1 MKIRLTRPTKLKAL
15 HCNCSSL
22 VLITLL
28 LSFNATSNI
37 YAQNEDTGIE
47 FKETNSKNKKV
58 YKHKSFFGVG
68 YKPTF
73 PTRVFRSGPIILKND
88 SISADVKPTFGYTF
102 GFNVRIGLSKKFS
115 IESGLNMIQR
125 NYKITYNM
133 SDSINATNDLNV
145 LNYEVPINALVYIQ
159 LSKSMFAS
167 TSAGTSLSFYPSE
180 LTTQVVVGKHRF
192 TQEGRR
198 YHRLGFDLNAN
209 VGFEYR
215 TQKNGTFYFGF
226 AGKIPSKPILATAV
240 IHEAYDQK
248 VALIGNLTGTQL
260 SFDLKYFFHNKPKKG
275 PQHNTGPINQ

>member
-1 MKIRLTRPTKLKAL
+1 LKIKNTFKQSKRFTQI
-15 HCNCSSL
+15 NFCSQ
-22 VLITLL
+22 LL
-28 LSFNATSNI
+28 LTLIFIVGFTPSIFS
-37 YAQNEDTGIE
+37 QEDNGSTE
-47 FKETNSKNKKV
+47 FKETNLKNKKT
-58 YKHKSFFGVG
+58 YKYKSFFGIC

-73 PTRVFRSGPIILKND
+73 PTRVFKSGPLVLQSD
-88 SISADVKPTFGYTF
+88 SISAEVKPTFGYTF

-133 SDSINATNDLNV
+133 SDTINATNDLNV
-145 LNYEVPINALVYIQ
+145 LNYEIPINALVYIQ
-159 LSKSMFAS
+159 LSKSIFAS

-180 LTTQVVVGKHRF
+180 LTTQIVVGKHRF

-198 YHRLGFDLNAN
+198 YHRLGFDINAN

-215 TQKNGTFYFGF
+215 TLKNGTFYAGF
-226 AGKIPSKPILATAV
+226 AAKIPSRPILATAT

-260 SFDLKYFFHNKPKKG
+260 SIDFKYFFHNKPKKG
-275 PQHNTGPINQ
+275 PQPNIGPISQ